1 MMHGGSIFVTH
12 GGSMNVTHGCDT
24 GGYHGC
30 DAGGTYPISHRS
42 VLPSPVMHTDLSAAQ
57 LGMIWKH
64 VTENPPGIVSG
75 SM

>member
-1 MMHGGSIFVTH
+1 MMHGGSTLVTH
-12 GGSMNVTHGCDT
+12 GGSMLMTH
-24 GGYHGC
+24 
-30 DAGGTYPISHRS
+30 
-42 VLPSPVMHTDLSAAQ
+42 LSAAQ